1 MKKVDYEK
9 ICKILGIVL
18 VIISLIGIVF
28 TEVISF
34 SMFARYHMVTDG
46 TVGIVEMITFLIGA
60 ILTLVGG
67 VNSCREYE
75 DTTIEFTFDNDDKTL

>member
-18 VIISLIGIVF
+18 VIISLIGIVL

-34 SMFARYHMVTDG
+34 SIFARCNTITDG
-46 TVGIVEMITFLIGA
+46 TVGIAEMITLVIGI

-67 VNSCREYE
+67 TNSCIEDN
-75 DTTIEFTFDNDDKTL
+75 DTTIEFIIDNDDETL

>member
-18 VIISLIGIVF
+18 VIISLIGFVL
-28 TEVISF
+28 TEVVSF
-34 SMFARYHMVTDG
+34 SMFARCNMIADG
-46 TVGIVEMITFLIGA
+46 TVGIVEMITLVIGV

-67 VNSCREYE
+67 ANSCIEYN
-75 DTTIEFTFDNDDKTL
+75 DTTIEF

>member
-1 MKKVDYEK
+1 MKKVDYKK

-34 SMFARYHMVTDG
+34 SMFARYHMVTGG
-46 TVGIVEMITFLIGA
+46 TVGIVEMIILGIGA

-67 VNSCREYE
+67 TNRCMEYD
-75 DTTIEFTFDNDDKTL
+75 DTTVEFTFDNDGKTL